1 MNRKLIS
8 LLSKNGKTT
17 ISEKIWLKS
26 IKLFYRSL
34 FKNPKNVINKAIVT
48 IAPLLKVKQLK
59 QKRKRSRLKE
69 FPFIVNKKNRISLA
83 LKLLIDKTGKTVKKK
98 TYKRLINELLTTANS
113 SGNLIKV
120 RQELYAYAFIKKKYF
135 YYRWF

>member
-1 MNRKLIS
+1 MNKKLIN

-17 ISEKIWLKS
+17 VSEKIWLKS
-26 IKLFYRSL
+26 IKLFYRSFL
-34 FKNPKNVINKAIVT
+34 KNPKNIINKAIVT

-69 FPFIVNKKNRISLA
+69 FPFIVSKKNRTSLA
-83 LKLLIDKTGKTVKKK
+83 LKLLINRTGKNVKMK
-98 TYKRLINELLTTANS
+98 TYKKLVNELLTTANN
-113 SGNLIKV
+113 SGSLVKA

>member
-1 MNRKLIS
+1 MNKKLIN

-26 IKLFYRSL
+26 IKLFYRSFL
-34 FKNPKNVINKAIVT
+34 KNPKNVINKAIVT

-69 FPFIVNKKNRISLA
+69 FPFIVNKKNRTSLA
-83 LKLLIDKTGKTVKKK
+83 IKLLIDKTTKTVKKK
-98 TYKRLINELLTTANS
+98 TYKRLINELLTTANN
-113 SGNLIKV
+113 SGNLIKS